1 MNSLTATELSRMR
14 DSAETSMF
22 DRCVIGRWLPDEV
35 DEFNRPKKNWQDEDE
50 FTECG
55 FKIVRNKEAMDDAEI
70 VMVDAELRLPFDTI
84 IDRRDRIR
92 LTHRLGEFLLAE
104 RQPTYRIVG
113 EPMHGHGAIK
123 VSLVLETEV

>member
-1 MNSLTATELSRMR
+1 MNSLTSTELSRMR
-14 DSAETSMF
+14 DDAETSMF
-22 DRCVIGRWLPDEV
+22 DRCVIGRWQPDEV

-104 RQPTYRIVG
+104 RQPTYKIVG
-113 EPMHGHGAIK
+113 QPVHGHSGIK
-123 VSLVLETEV
+123 VSLVLDTEK